1 MDKITHEVRLANWK
15 NTVEQ
20 CNDRPQGMTVKQWL
34 AENNINEK
42 TYYYWLRRVRREM
55 YARMNT
61 ELAAAKV
68 QTQKPSVVF
77 AEIPIIEQSDQTV
90 AAFKADAMIRSGPM
104 VIEISNSISDSLL
117 SRILEVASHAL

>member
-15 NTVEQ
+15 NTIEQ

-34 AENNINEK
+34 EENSINEK
-42 TYYYWLRRVRREM
+42 TYYYWLRRVRREI

-68 QTQKPSVVF
+68 QPENSAVVF
-77 AEIPIIEQSDQTV
+77 AEIPIIEQSDQTIGT
-90 AAFKADAMIRSGPM
+90 FKADAMIRSGSM
-104 VIEISNSISDSLL
+104 VIGISNSISDSLL
-117 SRILEVASHAL
+117 SRILEVASHAR